1 MIVIISVAVINM
13 AVKRTRDKV
22 ALSPSSFVDDEG
34 ISCNLILKKYFCS
47 DLILHSLC
55 ILSTD
60 SCNAAVEESKVQTPM
75 VNMTYGIFQLGLSPI
90 HS

>member
-1 MIVIISVAVINM
+1 MMVIISVAVINM

-55 ILSTD
+55 ILFSTD

-75 VNMTYGIFQLGLSPI
+75 VNMT
-90 HS
+90 